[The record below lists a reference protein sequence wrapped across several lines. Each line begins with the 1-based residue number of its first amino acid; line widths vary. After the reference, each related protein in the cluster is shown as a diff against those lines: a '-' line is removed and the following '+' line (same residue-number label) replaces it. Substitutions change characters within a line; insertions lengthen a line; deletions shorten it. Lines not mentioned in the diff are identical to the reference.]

1 MERTGKRAILQ
12 RGQAELGEGQTL
24 PESIFLAGEV
34 PHSWLFSRVSAVMH
48 HGGAGTTGA
57 GFRAGVPQ
65 IILPHM
71 LDQPFWAQLACD
83 LGVSPKPFRARHISV
98 DRVAEAIQIATTDAA
113 MQRRA
118 AEIAAKIRAEDGVAR
133 IVQLFNEYVARFRS
147 NRAKAPSYESCSQ
160 GG

>member
-1 MERTGKRAILQ
+1 
-12 RGQAELGEGQTL
+12 
-24 PESIFLAGEV
+24 
-34 PHSWLFSRVSAVMH
+34 MH

-65 IILPHM
+65 IIAPHM

-83 LGVSPKPFRARHISV
+83 LGVSPKPFRARQISV
-98 DRVAEAIQIATTDAA
+98 SRVAEAIQVATTDRA

-118 AEIAAKIRAEDGVAR
+118 AEIAEEIRAEDGVAR
-133 IVQLFNEYVARFRS
+133 TVQLFDEYVARFRS
-147 NRAKAPSYESCSQ
+147 RRAKTPSYESSSQ